1 MHLKNMKINHRLILG
16 FAIPVIL
23 SIILLVIALTN
34 SISMRN
40 QYEELLDHEVQLE
53 IQIMNC
59 RVQMNTAA
67 RFARDMVLDTE
78 KANYD
83 SNLSQLNAALDALTE
98 SQNYVAKNYTLDD
111 GKADSY
117 LTSVSAWE
125 NVIPKILSAVEKND
139 FTQAQEILVNE
150 CTPALNDLRDSA
162 IELNDA
168 IYNSITAV
176 QDAQGQSVTRTIIL
190 MIVLMVIF
198 AILVIVFAVQLIRS
212 ILVPLRETRNVLED
226 MRDGDMSRHIT
237 YESKDEFGDMA
248 NALRASQKMLGSAF
262 GEITRITTAMVDGDF
277 SVNCE
282 VELPGAFNTITESLA
297 QLTSQMRKMISNVKA
312 SVDQVSSGA
321 DQVSNGAQSLAQG
334 ATEQAS
340 AVEQLSATINDIA
353 TAARKNAEAARSAKE
368 NADAAGSQNAES
380 QQQMTLMI
388 DAMNEITSTSQE
400 ISKIIKTIEDI
411 AFQTNILALNA
422 AVEAARAGS
431 AGKGFAV
438 VADEV
443 RNLASKSAEA
453 AKNTTAL
460 IENSIKAVENGSS
473 IARAAAESITAS
485 TDLTSKAVDKI
496 TLIAE
501 AATRE
506 SESIEQITQGIDQI
520 ATVVQT
526 NSATSE
532 ESAAASQELS
542 SQAHVLHQIF
552 SSFRVGKEDGI
563 SAAVPELAESTSS
576 FEYRA
581 PATPSYDS
589 IASSSV
595 NSGSFHAG
603 GNSPTAG
610 ERFPAH
616 HSTSFSSIDD
626 PGKY

>member
-1 MHLKNMKINHRLILG
+1 MRLKDMKINHRLILG
-16 FAIPVIL
+16 FAIPIVL
-23 SIILLVIALTN
+23 SIILLVIALTTTF
-34 SISMRN
+34 SMRN

-53 IQIMNC
+53 LQIMNC

-78 KANYD
+78 KTNYN
-83 SNLSQLNAALDALTE
+83 SNETQLNDALDALTE
-98 SQNYVAKNYTLDD
+98 SQNYVAENYTLGD
-111 GKADSY
+111 GKDQSY
-117 LTSVSAWE
+117 LAAVTAWE
-125 NVIPKILSAVEKND
+125 NVIPEILNALEAND
-139 FTQAQEILVNE
+139 FEQAKSILVND
-150 CTPALNDLRDSA
+150 CTPALNELRDNA
-162 IELNDA
+162 VELSQVIDD
-168 IYNSITAV
+168 SITAV
-176 QDAQGQSVTRTIIL
+176 RTAQSQSVTRMLIL
-190 MIVLMVIF
+190 MIALLVVFL
-198 AILVIVFAVQLIRS
+198 ILVIAFATRLIRS
-212 ILVPLRETRNVLED
+212 ILVPLRETKTVLEE
-226 MRDGDMSRHIT
+226 MRDGDMSHQIT
-237 YESKDEFGDMA
+237 YEAKDEFGDMA
-248 NALRASQKMLGSAF
+248 DALRGSQKMLGSAF
-262 GEITRITTAMVDGDF
+262 DEITRITTAMVDGDF

-282 VELPGAFNTITESLA
+282 VELPGAFHTITESLA
-297 QLTSQMRKMISNVKA
+297 QLTNQMRKMIANVKA
-312 SVDQVSSGA
+312 SVEQVSSGA
-321 DQVSNGAQSLAQG
+321 DQVSTGAQSLAQG

-340 AVEQLSATINDIA
+340 AVEELSATINDIA
-353 TAARKNAEAARSAKE
+353 TAARKNAEAAKSAKE
-368 NADAAGSQNAES
+368 NADMAGSQNAES
-380 QQQMTLMI
+380 QQQMTQMI

-473 IARAAAESITAS
+473 IAHAAADSITSS
-485 TDLTSKAVDKI
+485 TELTSKAVEKI
-496 TLIAE
+496 TQIA
-501 AATRE
+501 AAAERE

-552 SSFRVGKEDGI
+552 SSFRVGASDEVP
-563 SAAVPELAESTSS
+563 AAAPAPS
-576 FEYRA
+576 YDYQA
-581 PATPSYDS
+581 PATSSYDS
-589 IASSSV
+589 NISTSV

-603 GNSPTAG
+603 GTSPVSG
-610 ERFPAH
+610 DRFPVS
-616 HSTSFSSIDD
+616 HSTSFSNFDD